1 MSIFRNA
8 DIACPSCKSIVHFEL
23 VHSVNADRR
32 PDLRQA
38 ILDRSFQRKT
48 CPACGFVFRMEPEFS
63 YIDIKRG
70 QYIAV
75 WPASRQGEA
84 HELEERSQSAF
95 ERAFGSKAPSEAKA
109 IGKKIV
115 ARMVFGWAAL
125 NEKLLAAEAGIDDR
139 TLELVKLGAIRN
151 LDRAPIGT
159 GVEFRLVEARP
170 DALMLGWIETAVDH
184 LLDVVSVP
192 RAALGEI
199 EAAPEDWAS
208 LRDDIGSGLFVDYR
222 KGLIAA

>member
-1 MSIFRNA
+1 VSIFRNA

-48 CPACGFVFRMEPEFS
+48 CPSCGFAFRMEPEFS

-75 WPASRQGEA
+75 WPASRSAEA
-84 HELEERSQSAF
+84 HELEERSQSAY
-95 ERAFGSKAPSEAKA
+95 ERAFGSKAPSEARA

-115 ARMVFGWAAL
+115 ARMVLGWAAL

-159 GVEFRLVEARP
+159 GVEFRLVEARA
-170 DALMLGWIETAVDH
+170 DALMLGWIETAVDQ

-199 EAAPEDWAS
+199 EAATDDWAS

-222 KGLIAA
+222 KGLVAA